1 MFVLLPTIFLQYRYY
16 GTVDRHNSLVDDST
30 GQYCL
35 VLVHPCQIE
44 VLLHLRHP
52 NASSSLHW
60 AQFGLHVFKCWISVL
75 KISVEKKLL
84 RAFRKAYF
92 LVLLFNKR
100 TVLEGIRI
108 VFLQLFLQA
117 CTKIPILPD
126 YNRHVDYFS
135 SGIKRRKKNNLKK

>member
-1 MFVLLPTIFLQYRYY
+1 MLECLFYCRQSIFNIDITAQLTGIIVLSMTAQ
-16 GTVDRHNSLVDDST
+16 
-30 GQYCL
+30 

-60 AQFGLHVFKCWISVL
+60 AQFGLHFFKCWISVL

-84 RAFRKAYF
+84 RAFKKAYF

-126 YNRHVDYFS
+126 YNRHVDCFS

>member
-1 MFVLLPTIFLQYRYY
+1 MLECLFYCRQSFFNIDITAQLTGIIVLSMTAQ
-16 GTVDRHNSLVDDST
+16 
-30 GQYCL
+30 

-60 AQFGLHVFKCWISVL
+60 AQSGLHFFKCWISVL

-84 RAFRKAYF
+84 RAFKKAYF

-126 YNRHVDYFS
+126 YNRHVECFLAVS
-135 SGIKRRKKNNLKK
+135 KGEKK

>member
-52 NASSSLHW
+52 NASSSLNW
-60 AQFGLHVFKCWISVL
+60 AQFGLHFFKCWISVL

-84 RAFRKAYF
+84 RAFKKAYF

-126 YNRHVDYFS
+126 YNRHVDCFS
-135 SGIKRRKKNNLKK
+135 SGIKRRKKII

>member
-1 MFVLLPTIFLQYRYY
+1 MLECLFYCRQSIFNIDITAQLTGIIVLSMTAQ
-16 GTVDRHNSLVDDST
+16 
-30 GQYCL
+30 

-60 AQFGLHVFKCWISVL
+60 AQFGLHFFKCWISVL

-84 RAFRKAYF
+84 RAFKKAYF

-126 YNRHVDYFS
+126 YNRHVECFLAVS
-135 SGIKRRKKNNLKK
+135 KGEKK

>member
-52 NASSSLHW
+52 NASSSLNW
-60 AQFGLHVFKCWISVL
+60 AQFGLHFFKCWISVL
-75 KISVEKKLL
+75 KISVEKKLS

-108 VFLQLFLQA
+108 VFFYNYFYRHARKSQYCLIIIGMLTVFLA
-117 CTKIPILPD
+117 VSKGERKII
-126 YNRHVDYFS
+126 
-135 SGIKRRKKNNLKK
+135 

>member
-100 TVLEGIRI
+100 TVLEGIKI
-108 VFLQLFLQA
+108 VFFTIIFTGMHENPNIAWL
-117 CTKIPILPD
+117 
-126 YNRHVDYFS
+126 
-135 SGIKRRKKNNLKK
+135 